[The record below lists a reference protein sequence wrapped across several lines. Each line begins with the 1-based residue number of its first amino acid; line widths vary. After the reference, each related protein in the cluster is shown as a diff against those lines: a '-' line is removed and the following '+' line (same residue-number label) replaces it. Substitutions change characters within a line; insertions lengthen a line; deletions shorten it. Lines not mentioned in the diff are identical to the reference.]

1 MAIVWALER
10 VELLLRIDS
19 SILFIFAGDFKF
31 VSSTQED
38 VILLL
43 GDDPSTSSAGSLL
56 RSLYSARV
64 ESSRGLYTYYYVGSR
79 SRSSRVRTCV
89 AEVLDDEMK

>member
-31 VSSTQED
+31 VSSTRTRED

-43 GDDPSTSSAGSLL
+43 GDDPTTSSAGSLL
-56 RSLYSARV
+56 RS
-64 ESSRGLYTYYYVGSR
+64 
-79 SRSSRVRTCV
+79 
-89 AEVLDDEMK
+89 

>member
-31 VSSTQED
+31 VSSRSTRTRED

-43 GDDPSTSSAGSLL
+43 GDDPTTSSAGYLL
-56 RSLYSARV
+56 RS
-64 ESSRGLYTYYYVGSR
+64 
-79 SRSSRVRTCV
+79 
-89 AEVLDDEMK
+89 